1 MNAQTQSG
9 RSRTLAKVTW
19 VLAALTAGV
28 VWAQTA
34 AAQAAEHAPDRQAIL
49 RYDLL
54 EKKLVPISPEDL
66 KPGCIYSH
74 FSSRLNR
81 RVWSFVEANGQFWHA
96 FGEATTQE
104 AWRLD
109 LPYTREEALEKLAQ
123 TDPRLERRIRGTQ
136 RRVFVELNGADQWVD
151 SKTASRPTIYDVE
164 DGRRWEQ
171 AYGQYVRVTHTRGD
185 RWAVKGGKY
194 VPAPLGQEARR

>member
-1 MNAQTQSG
+1 MQSG
-9 RSRTLAKVTW
+9 RCRTLAKPAS
-19 VLAALTAGV
+19 VLAALTAGL
-28 VWAQTA
+28 VWAQTGA
-34 AAQAAEHAPDRQAIL
+34 GQPAQNAPDQQAIL

-54 EKKLVPISPEDL
+54 DKKLVPISPEDL
-66 KPGCIYSH
+66 KPGCIYNH

-81 RVWSFVEANGQFWHA
+81 RVWSFVQADGQFWHA
-96 FGEATTQE
+96 FGEGTTQE
-104 AWRLD
+104 AWRFD

-123 TDPRLERRIRGTQ
+123 TDPKLERRIRGTQ
-136 RRVFVELNGADQWVD
+136 RRVFVELDGANQWGE

-171 AYGQYVRVTHTRGD
+171 AYGQYVRVTHIRGD

-194 VPAPLGQEARR
+194 VPASLGQQAHP